1 VARLEQ
7 LNSSEVDS
15 VVEEAYRSFSVFS
28 RRPLEEV
35 VAAEAAKR
43 KANRSSN
50 VDADVA
56 RLEHLTAERRSEI
69 EKELR
74 ADIAK
79 GGKDWWDRKEKILAA
94 AKQENEAAAKVKADE
109 KAAAAAKAAD
119 EKAAAE
125 RAELADMRKQA
136 HIVGKEKA
144 MWEGIRDRA
153 KAIKPDGT
161 TTVKLTK
168 DGEPVEGE
176 IIDDN
181 WALVEQV
188 KWGANDKKE
197 KPAYYLADR
206 NGNGSLAYTS
216 SLYARSAY
224 VLLKELGLDGAYS
237 KNAEDGMITRA
248 AKAIRAFENDDIERF
263 DPADAEKLL
272 NNVGVTPTT
281 VQADIVLDSYDLGV
295 HTKKHQRLAKL
306 HGRGIDIV
314 KQMADTVP
322 EFSYDPVFVSDGTY
336 LVYRDGQKFSLLPR
350 VFNLHPSE
358 VPKGTRVGINLEDLG
373 IHRNTPEDVIAA
385 VMDEHGLKVTAG
397 TKASGGALRVKAMP
411 SDVVIDGQGTSWVA
425 REGDPASREKVQK
438 LLDKIRWNQPDPN
451 SNWPNPNR
459 ERGPDVGRF
468 VGEVKGTT
476 VPELPAIDEPTKP
489 LLSRPWNMPAPEATA
504 EPATPAAPAAA
515 ESKPKRS
522 RKKKGPMKED
532 ASEEQGIRLPHR
544 NAVRLPLEMDDSAT
558 KGETYHP
565 TQIVSQLKADFG
577 LAVDRGRVPMAGAE
591 GTYNTRTE
599 AIRIQKGREG
609 ALGVIAH
616 EVAHHVDKT
625 HSVVKGGGI
634 GLMPQPVVDE
644 LRRLDYDPTKKRAFE
659 GFAEFVRYWSTLT
672 TADIQQKAPNTA
684 AWWDQWL
691 RDNPDTAAK
700 LNRYRDMV
708 QQYIDAGPQARRAA
722 ARAGTARSQFPLAMG
737 QSSVAPNTP
746 PLRTSGTVTDWFH
759 RQWTW
764 WLSRFTDKT
773 IAGKAFDNEV
783 RARGGDYD
791 PVAGQMSVHDAMLDA
806 ATAQSR
812 GQLMTLQ
819 PLVSPDGTR
828 VLHPGLAQAVQD
840 SKLHPDTKEYED
852 WAWYYQSRML
862 LEIIN
867 RDPEYRGGIDIED
880 AKDIVNKVD
889 TAAALPAGQSHPS
902 DPTMTSDLARRIKTL
917 SDDVTHWFNALLAW
931 SAAMG
936 VVTPDAA
943 AAMLTTWG
951 QVYAPQWRQATNDD
965 ASSLFMPTKF
975 LQAAS
980 PFRRLSRKG
989 SELPYVDPLQVA
1001 VAKAGAVSVAASH
1014 RAADLSLL
1022 DAIKSTEG
1030 LGKLAQ
1036 IVKPEVRWIET
1047 ALDNMLKS
1055 LEEAKALAHPVP
1067 VIRAVNRVRN
1077 GLNITRKTEQALA
1090 NHFGITVDWN
1100 DQQSIDTFYDL
1111 IRDDVHGPAAD
1122 VPDVTKRVGF
1132 WRPVLEASP
1141 QERIVA
1147 MRDRSG
1153 KVVLVQM
1160 DPMLHEVFQQRFDSP
1175 IPNVFLRVLMSYSW
1189 LQRLGAIT
1197 LSPSFMLTNPG
1208 RDIWGVMAGAPVG
1221 NSTVRG
1227 MAMRLL
1233 RQPASLAKALVN
1245 ATFPKLA
1252 KRALVSAGVSPMT
1265 AERVVSNPLWE
1276 AYERTGLTSG
1286 NPLGKS
1292 QASLSEGQ
1300 QKLFDMGYVDRMVSD
1315 VRNGRIGAAMSDTFD
1330 AVTGWAAASDSMG
1343 RYVAYVDAL
1352 HEMGYTLDNNNQIV
1366 YTDKAG
1372 KSRILK
1378 AIPEAASRTAAIRAR
1393 ETGPDFFRSGRFR
1406 SVVGPLF
1413 GTFMWANVA
1422 GWDHLRRTIALAAF
1436 DPRPAVRAAAQK
1448 RLAVAVA
1455 GMAIMAAAYWLT
1467 VHDKDWYKELRKRGS
1482 KDLRRKNFFF
1492 GDDNGVTF
1500 TFPKG
1505 YQWGIVSNSVIDALD
1520 AAEDQVKG
1528 GGLKALRDDL
1538 GDATVDVLMELL
1550 PTGGPPEQM
1559 LSAPP
1564 FIGPM
1569 LDAMRNTQWDQRRP
1583 IVPKDLERLSP
1594 HLQVRPDTSSLAV
1607 GVGNTL
1613 GVSPL
1618 QAEYVMNQVTGGA
1631 LRRYGKTYEAL
1642 QSGEPG
1648 EAMRR
1653 MALSGYVPSFDPNQ
1667 SVNDAYEL
1675 AGTLRQRKTDAIF
1688 TRKPLSADEEY
1699 SLRTMTA
1706 ATDMISKIRQS
1717 MRGAIRKDARS
1728 DRDHLAVGTA
1738 RSAMGDEPLNLYQ
1751 DALHKDTALP
1761 ADLEPART
1769 EIVASFVRDL
1779 TADRPTSVTK
1789 LEKAKGGTLPDKV
1802 RDWQQERA
1810 DALRWLSDHGYTKD
1824 DVASM
1829 YVKAAKAAGTKPE
1842 TIGRNL
1848 GEIRRA
1854 WK

>member
-1 VARLEQ
+1 
-7 LNSSEVDS
+7 
-15 VVEEAYRSFSVFS
+15 
-28 RRPLEEV
+28 
-35 VAAEAAKR
+35 
-43 KANRSSN
+43 
-50 VDADVA
+50 
-56 RLEHLTAERRSEI
+56 
-69 EKELR
+69 
-74 ADIAK
+74 
-79 GGKDWWDRKEKILAA
+79 
-94 AKQENEAAAKVKADE
+94 
-109 KAAAAAKAAD
+109 
-119 EKAAAE
+119 
-125 RAELADMRKQA
+125 
-136 HIVGKEKA
+136 
-144 MWEGIRDRA
+144 
-153 KAIKPDGT
+153 
-161 TTVKLTK
+161 
-168 DGEPVEGE
+168 
-176 IIDDN
+176 
-181 WALVEQV
+181 
-188 KWGANDKKE
+188 
-197 KPAYYLADR
+197 
-206 NGNGSLAYTS
+206 
-216 SLYARSAY
+216 
-224 VLLKELGLDGAYS
+224 
-237 KNAEDGMITRA
+237 
-248 AKAIRAFENDDIERF
+248 
-263 DPADAEKLL
+263 
-272 NNVGVTPTT
+272 
-281 VQADIVLDSYDLGV
+281 
-295 HTKKHQRLAKL
+295 
-306 HGRGIDIV
+306 
-314 KQMADTVP
+314 
-322 EFSYDPVFVSDGTY
+322 
-336 LVYRDGQKFSLLPR
+336 
-350 VFNLHPSE
+350 
-358 VPKGTRVGINLEDLG
+358 
-373 IHRNTPEDVIAA
+373 
-385 VMDEHGLKVTAG
+385 
-397 TKASGGALRVKAMP
+397 
-411 SDVVIDGQGTSWVA
+411 
-425 REGDPASREKVQK
+425 
-438 LLDKIRWNQPDPN
+438 
-451 SNWPNPNR
+451 
-459 ERGPDVGRF
+459 
-468 VGEVKGTT
+468 
-476 VPELPAIDEPTKP
+476 
-489 LLSRPWNMPAPEATA
+489 
-504 EPATPAAPAAA
+504 
-515 ESKPKRS
+515 
-522 RKKKGPMKED
+522 
-532 ASEEQGIRLPHR
+532 
-544 NAVRLPLEMDDSAT
+544 
-558 KGETYHP
+558 
-565 TQIVSQLKADFG
+565 
-577 LAVDRGRVPMAGAE
+577 
-591 GTYNTRTE
+591 
-599 AIRIQKGREG
+599 
-609 ALGVIAH
+609 
-616 EVAHHVDKT
+616 
-625 HSVVKGGGI
+625 
-634 GLMPQPVVDE
+634 MPQPVVDE